1 MLEAESPESQTDGV
15 CYFDLLPVELLT
27 KIFLNLTEGLS
38 LLNWIST
45 NDNFKVI
52 LQLVHLFQEGFTQL
66 QMTQKYGTQF

>member
-38 LLNWIST
+38 LLN
-45 NDNFKVI
+45 
-52 LQLVHLFQEGFTQL
+52 
-66 QMTQKYGTQF
+66 